1 MSRDIKIGLCGL
13 GSIGKAAARLLIDHR
28 SGFSLAG
35 AITKAPEDIGRT
47 LGEVVGS
54 SRTADIVVG
63 SELDELL
70 ALKPDIIVYAT
81 GSFLKETTDDVIA
94 CASAGVNVVSPCEE
108 LAFPFSRDADAAAR
122 IDAAAKSGGATVL
135 GTGVNPGF
143 IFDTFLIAASGCSWD
158 VESITGRRVVDVAGF
173 GQNIHRRLGIGYT
186 PEEFE
191 AGHQAGTIAGHV
203 GFPESIQLV
212 AERLGLTLDAP
223 VKEVF
228 DPLVAQTPVSTTY
241 GNLPAGVTEGF
252 VQRASGTVNGT
263 EMIAFE
269 LVLHLRPVEAGMEA
283 SDTFTLNGAHP
294 VSVTLRPGMD
304 AIPATS
310 AQLVNSIPGVLNAA
324 VGLKTAKD
332 LPAAAAWTSLERTM
346 VR

>member
-28 SGFSLAG
+28 SGFSLVG
-35 AITKAPEDIGRT
+35 AITKAPEDIGHT

-54 SRTADIVVG
+54 SRASDIVVG

-70 ALKPDIIVYAT
+70 ALQPDIVVYAT
-81 GSFLKETTDDVIA
+81 GSFLKETADDVIA
-94 CASAGVNVVSPCEE
+94 CTSAGVNVVSPCEE
-108 LAFPFSRDADAAAR
+108 LAFPFLRDADASAR
-122 IDAAAKSGGATVL
+122 IDAAARSRGVTVL

-191 AGHQAGTIAGHV
+191 AGHRQGTIAGHV
-203 GFPESIQLV
+203 GFPESVQLV
-212 AERLGLTLDAP
+212 AERLGLTLDTP

-228 DPLVAQTPVSTTY
+228 DPFVAETPVHTTY
-241 GNLPAGVTEGF
+241 GDLAAGLTEGF
-252 VQRASGTVNGT
+252 VQRASGTVNGA

-269 LVLHLRPVEAGMEA
+269 LVLHLRPAEAGMEA
-283 SDTFTLNGAHP
+283 SDSFTIHGSHP

-324 VGLKTAKD
+324 AGLKTVKD
-332 LPAAAAWTSLERTM
+332 LPSASAWTSLERTM
-346 VR
+346 WR